1 MIKSY
6 PRTIEETVR
15 KEVRSRKEKRDA
27 REERKKEEKAKV
39 IEELNLLK
47 NLKQKEILSK
57 VEQLKK
63 IAGKEEGAGADKMDE
78 EYFDKV
84 CFVFRVNSKRFRVHD
99 PHLVANLLTKIRIIA
114 MGYG

>member
-15 KEVRSRKEKRDA
+15 KETRNRKEKRDA
-27 REERKKEEKAKV
+27 REERKKEEKQKV
-39 IEELNLLK
+39 IEELNMLK

-63 IAGKEEGAGADKMDE
+63 IAGKEAGEGADRMDE

-84 CFVFRVNSKRFRVHD
+84 GCSFLGARTHVF
-99 PHLVANLLTKIRIIA
+99 NLI
-114 MGYG
+114 